1 MSARAGIWQAMRGPS
16 FLLVGLIFA
25 EAAYATDRSV
35 ESQVQLQK
43 SAPAGLDELTMFAGA
58 SAGYTQIHGSDV
70 DGTGQGRN
78 NSAFGL
84 LSPRR
89 GSWRYDLGLGWQQT
103 RLKGRSEKGEVFDM
117 ITQSAAIDFN
127 PSYVFGHGWQIGPL
141 ASLLTGTDLRYGLDS
156 ESSSQILMWG
166 ARLSYEWLAVGS
178 WRMRAFAQVA
188 VESTLLE
195 RQVRSGT
202 LGLMIGLPLG
212 SKDRGTVAT
221 TASVSP
227 AESKQDVRISL
238 NPEMVFFRTASAGVK
253 PEVQELLRMVAV
265 QVEQQHIS
273 VDSIDVIG
281 HADQRGSASYNLKLS
296 QRRAQSIRD
305 YLESSGVERAKIHVQ
320 ALGYQQ
326 LRDRANTPKAWAVNR
341 RVELIFRGVSEPEK
355 LRALLQRLDHFSP
368 EFGH

>member
-1 MSARAGIWQAMRGPS
+1 MSARAGIWQAMRLPFF
-16 FLLVGLIFA
+16 FLLGLFFA
-25 EAAYATDRSV
+25 EISYAADQGIA
-35 ESQVQLQK
+35 SQVELQK
-43 SAPAGLDELTMFAGA
+43 SAPAGFDELTLFAGT

-78 NSAFGL
+78 NSVFGL
-84 LSPRR
+84 LSPRKR
-89 GSWRYDLGLGWQQT
+89 AWRYDIGLGWQQT

-127 PSYVFGHGWQIGPL
+127 PSYMFAQGWQIGPL
-141 ASLLTGTDLRYGLDS
+141 ASLLTGTDLRYGLES

-166 ARLSYEWLAVGS
+166 ARLSREWLAAES
-178 WRMRAFAQVA
+178 WRLRAFAQFA

-202 LGLMIGLPLG
+202 LGLMIGLPVG
-212 SKDRGTVAT
+212 SNDRGAVAT
-221 TASVSP
+221 NPLATP
-227 AESKQDVRISL
+227 AENKQDVRISL
-238 NPEMVFFRTASAGVK
+238 DPEMVFFRTASAGVK
-253 PEVQELLRMVAV
+253 PEVQELLRMVAR
-265 QVEQQHIS
+265 QLDQQHIS
-273 VDSIDVIG
+273 VDGIDVIG
-281 HADQRGSASYNLKLS
+281 HADQRGKAPYNMKLS

-305 YLESSGVERAKIHVQ
+305 YLESAGLERAKIRVQ
-320 ALGYQQ
+320 AYGEEQ
-326 LRDRANTPKAWAVNR
+326 LRDKANTPKAWAVNR